1 MAMCLSNDHWVSQV
15 QIGINRKWTEHSI
28 NGIEVK
34 FMLSEVWTA
43 LDRRR
48 ERERVVVISHTF
60 ALLIQSSG
68 SQIQS
73 DLIQIHYD
81 KLHSYPVHIMLNTA

>member
-15 QIGINRKWTEHSI
+15 QIGINRKWTEHRI

-43 LDRRR
+43 LDRGRER

-60 ALLIQSSG
+60 TLLIQSSR
-68 SQIQS
+68 SQI
-73 DLIQIHYD
+73 
-81 KLHSYPVHIMLNTA
+81 